1 MQKKIRVI
9 QYGLGPIGLK
19 VTKYISERQSI
30 EIVGAVDIDKE
41 KVGKDLG
48 VLAGLNKNLNVII
61 SDDAKKV
68 FQNTKADA
76 VILTTT
82 SSLEKIKP
90 QVLEILSYG
99 LNIISTCEELMYPWL
114 TNSSIAN
121 EINETAVKNNASV
134 LATGVNPG
142 FLMDFL
148 PMSLT
153 ALCKDVKKVTVERI
167 QNAQYRRIPFQKK
180 IGAGLTPNQFQ
191 KKKEE
196 GTLRHVGLTESVNL
210 IASRLGWKLDSTE
223 DIIEPV
229 IAENN
234 ITAGELKIE
243 KGNALGVKQIGK
255 GMKNG
260 EEVISLIFVAAVGQP
275 EPRDRVII
283 DGDPKI
289 DTTIKDGINGDIAT
303 CAITVNSIPT
313 VVNAKPGLR
322 TMADIEPVS
331 CWV

>member
-1 MQKKIRVI
+1 MKNKIKVI

-19 VTKYISERQSI
+19 VARYISERQSI
-30 EIVGAVDIDKE
+30 EIVGAIDIDKE

-48 VLAGLNKNLNVII
+48 ILAGLNNNLGVVI
-61 SDDAKKV
+61 SDNAKNV
-68 FQNTKADA
+68 FQSTKADA

-99 LNIISTCEELMYPWL
+99 LNIISTCEELTHPWL
-114 TNSSIAN
+114 TNPSMAN
-121 EINETAVKNNASV
+121 EINEAAIKNNVSV

-148 PMSLT
+148 PMAFT

-167 QNAQYRRIPFQKK
+167 QNAQYRRVPFQRK
-180 IGAGLTPNQFQ
+180 IGAGLTPSQFQ

-196 GTLRHVGLTESVNL
+196 GTLRHVGLTESVQL
-210 IASRLGWKLDSTE
+210 IASKLGWKLDSTE

-234 ITAGELKIE
+234 VTAGELKIE

-255 GMKNG
+255 GVKDG
-260 EEVISLIFVAAVGQP
+260 KEVISLIFVAAVGQP

-283 DGDPKI
+283 DGNPKI
-289 DTTIKDGINGDIAT
+289 DTTIKDGVNGDVAT
-303 CAITVNSIPT
+303 CAITVNSVPT
-313 VVNAKPGLR
+313 VIEAKPGLR

>member
-1 MQKKIRVI
+1 MKNKIKVI
-9 QYGLGPIGLK
+9 QYGLGPIGIK
-19 VTKYISERQSI
+19 VTQYISDRQSI
-30 EIVGAVDIDKE
+30 EIVGAIDIDKE

-48 VLAGLNKNLNVII
+48 ILAGLNKNLGVVI
-61 SDDAKKV
+61 SDSAKNV
-68 FQNTKADA
+68 FQNVKADA

-99 LNIISTCEELMYPWL
+99 LNIISTCEELTHPWL

-121 EINETAVKNNASV
+121 EINETAIKNNASV

-148 PMSLT
+148 PMAFT

-167 QNAQYRRIPFQKK
+167 QNAQFRRIPFQQK
-180 IGAGLTPNQFQ
+180 IGAGLTPEQFQ

-229 IAENN
+229 IAKEEVS
-234 ITAGELKIE
+234 AGELKISA
-243 KGNALGVKQIGK
+243 GNALGVKQIGK
-255 GMKNG
+255 GIING

-283 DGDPKI
+283 EGNPKI
-289 DTTIKDGINGDIAT
+289 DTTIKDGVNGDIAT

-313 VVNAKPGLR
+313 VINAKPGLR

>member
-1 MQKKIRVI
+1 MKNKIKVI

-19 VTKYISERQSI
+19 VTQYISERQSI
-30 EIVGAVDIDKE
+30 EIVGAIDIDKE

-48 VLAGLNKNLNVII
+48 ILVGLNKNLNMVI
-61 SDDAKKV
+61 SDDSKKI

-90 QVLEILSYG
+90 QVLEILSFG
-99 LNIISTCEELMYPWL
+99 LNIISTCEELTHPWI
-114 TNSSIAN
+114 TNPSIAN
-121 EINETAVKNNASV
+121 EINDAAIKNNVSV

-167 QNAQYRRIPFQKK
+167 QNAQFRRIPFQKK
-180 IGAGLTPNQFQ
+180 IGAGLTPAQFQ

-210 IASRLGWKLDSTE
+210 IASRLGWKLDKTE

-234 ITAGELKIE
+234 VTAGELKIE

-255 GMKNG
+255 GIING
-260 EEVISLIFVAAVGQP
+260 KEVISLIFIAAVGQS

-283 DGDPKI
+283 AGNPNI

-313 VVNAKPGLR
+313 VINAKPGLR

-331 CWV
+331 CWN